1 MLRTILKFLGGL
13 LLAAVVALVIGYIAT
28 GPSRPAGDS
37 VSAQWLEAGPHRVAQ
52 AEFTFVDSSRPTAD
66 NRGVPGSPERTFPT
80 TVWYPLEFAGSA
92 PLIIHSH
99 GILSSRSEMPYLM
112 ELLASHGYVVAAT
125 DYPLT
130 SGSTEGGANAT
141 DVINQ
146 PADVS
151 FLINSVLALE
161 GEDKPFEVTIDTS
174 RIGLSGYSLG
184 GLTTYLATYHPRLR
198 DPRIRAAVSI
208 AGPSAPFAPEYFTHS
223 SAPALAIAGTA
234 DALIEYER
242 NAADLPQ
249 RSANIAVVAIDGGS
263 HLGFIGAA
271 EPTFRLMSNPDTL
284 GCSAVLAALGA
295 DPNAVFATLGEV
307 ADGVDMSRDLP
318 PICGDEPMD
327 EALHPAEQHFVTQ
340 VAALAFFES
349 VFAQDSARRNAASE
363 ALRTHLARDFAA
375 ASYAAR

>member
-1 MLRTILKFLGGL
+1 MLRTVLKFLGGL
-13 LLAAVVALVIGYIAT
+13 VVIVILGLIIGYVAT
-28 GPSRPAGDS
+28 GPSRPASDS
-37 VSAQWLEAGPHRVAQ
+37 ISAQWLGAGPYRVGQ
-52 AEFTFVDSSRPTAD
+52 TDFTFIDSSRPTAE
-66 NRGVPGSPERTFPT
+66 NRGVPGSPERRFPT
-80 TVWYPLEFAGSA
+80 TVWYPLEFSGDS

-130 SGSTEGGANAT
+130 SGSTAGGANAT

-146 PADVS
+146 PADIS
-151 FLINSVLALE
+151 FLIDSILALE
-161 GEDKPFEVTIDTS
+161 GDNKPFASSIDTS

-198 DPRIRAAVSI
+198 DPRISAAVAI
-208 AGPSAPFAPEYFTHS
+208 AGPSAAFAPEYFTHS

-242 NAADLPQ
+242 NAQDLPERTAQ
-249 RSANIAVVAIDGGS
+249 ISVVAIDGGS

-271 EPTFRLMSNPDTL
+271 EPTFRLMHNPDTL
-284 GCSAVLAALGA
+284 GCTAVLGALGEN
-295 DPNAVFATLGEV
+295 PNAVFATLGEV
-307 ADGVDMSRDLP
+307 AEGVDMSRDLP
-318 PICGDEPMD
+318 PICGDEELD
-327 EALHPAEQHFVTQ
+327 EAMHPAEQHYITQ

-349 VFAQDSARRNAASE
+349 VYAQDATRRDAASV
-363 ALRTHLARDFAA
+363 ALRTHLQQDFAA
-375 ASYAAR
+375 ASFAER